1 MSKVKTLNTNEA
13 VDFVNKV
20 VEQCFREGEE
30 GVIEYY
36 PHLFDVTMRL
46 YEMQM
51 YGGIEYDGETD
62 IMEFAYGDAYDDFVR
77 SGVINTAQL
86 EHLAVAIH
94 EQIEWNKQKL
104 MKQNEARIVEL
115 LVSIAAKKTPLEEID
130 KALAEVV
137 NQFGEKFESVDWAGL
152 ADNVKELKLDPEAFV
167 NKLMDKKYPI
177 E

>member
-1 MSKVKTLNTNEA
+1 MSKVKTLNTSEA

-51 YGGIEYDGETD
+51 YGGIEYDGEAD

-86 EHLAVAIH
+86 EHLVVAIH
-94 EQIEWNKQKL
+94 EQIEWNKQKIL
-104 MKQNEARIVEL
+104 RRNETRIVEL
-115 LVSIAAKKTPLEEID
+115 LASIAAKKTPLEEID
-130 KALAEVV
+130 KALADVV
-137 NQFGEKFESVDWAGL
+137 NQFGEKFESVDWAEL

-167 NKLMDKKYPI
+167 NKLMDKKYPV

>member
-137 NQFGEKFESVDWAGL
+137 NQFGEKFESVDWAEL

-167 NKLMDKKYPI
+167 NKLMDKKYPVD
-177 E
+177 

>member
-1 MSKVKTLNTNEA
+1 MSKVKTLNTSEA

-51 YGGIEYDGETD
+51 YGGIEYDGEAD

-86 EHLAVAIH
+86 EHLVVAIH
-94 EQIEWNKQKL
+94 EQIEWNKQKIL
-104 MKQNEARIVEL
+104 KRNERYRESSPHIRLFPNQLIVSTFEICRGVPTVCLYAVYRECSTGCEGLRI
-115 LVSIAAKKTPLEEID
+115 
-130 KALAEVV
+130 
-137 NQFGEKFESVDWAGL
+137 
-152 ADNVKELKLDPEAFV
+152 LD
-167 NKLMDKKYPI
+167 
-177 E
+177 

>member
-1 MSKVKTLNTNEA
+1 MSKVKTLNTSEA

-62 IMEFAYGDAYDDFVR
+62 IMEFAYGDAYDDFVC
-77 SGVINTAQL
+77 SGVMNTAQL
-86 EHLAVAIH
+86 EYLAVAIH
-94 EQIEWNKQKL
+94 EQIEWNKQKIL
-104 MKQNEARIVEL
+104 KRNEARVVEL
-115 LVSIAAKKTPLEEID
+115 LASIAAKKTPLEEID
-130 KALAEVV
+130 KALADVV
-137 NQFGEKFESVDWAGL
+137 NQFGEKFESVDWAEL

-167 NKLMDKKYPI
+167 NKLMDKKYPV

>member
-1 MSKVKTLNTNEA
+1 MSKVKTLNTSEA

-30 GVIEYY
+30 GTIEYY

-77 SGVINTAQL
+77 SGVINTEQL

-94 EQIEWNKQKL
+94 EQIEWNKQKI

-115 LVSIAAKKTPLEEID
+115 LASIAVKKTPLEEID
-130 KALAEVV
+130 KALADVV
-137 NQFGEKFESVDWAGL
+137 NQFGEKFESVDWAEL

-167 NKLMDKKYPI
+167 NKLMDKKYPV

>member
-1 MSKVKTLNTNEA
+1 MSKVKTLNTSEA

-77 SGVINTAQL
+77 SGVTNTAQL

-94 EQIEWNKQKL
+94 EQIEWNKQKIL
-104 MKQNEARIVEL
+104 KRNEARVVEL
-115 LVSIAAKKTPLEEID
+115 LAPIAAKKTPLEEID
-130 KALAEVV
+130 RALADVV
-137 NQFGEKFESVDWAGL
+137 NQFGEKFESVDWAEL

-167 NKLMDKKYPI
+167 NKLMDKKYPV